1 MSGRKLRTE
10 AGAQRGI
17 SVCPIFEEIGVG
29 KLKLVSP
36 LVMLWTAPPPASRCV
51 KFRLLSLN
59 RQCRHLAQSVSSA
72 RGICRSAN
80 RRIADCRPRASGYRS
95 MADLTPSH
103 CECVLLTQS
112 GPSARVLSGAWAM
125 SQASRKLG
133 ENHRPHPP
141 RHPTP
146 RKVLSCL
153 IEFRVSLSGNG
164 LNPST
169 RKASAA
175 SSETIVE
182 NLSCYA
188 ATTDAPCGSPAVVSR
203 SISSRVTSGS
213 R

>member
-1 MSGRKLRTE
+1 MTNRTICVPNQSESPGSLTEGHPCSGAPEFPRCPLLHLPVLPVAGRQERVARRSYGEAMSGMRREPDIVRKGGEGR
-10 AGAQRGI
+10 
-17 SVCPIFEEIGVG
+17 F
-29 KLKLVSP
+29 
-36 LVMLWTAPPPASRCV
+36 M
-51 KFRLLSLN
+51 
-59 RQCRHLAQSVSSA
+59 
-72 RGICRSAN
+72 
-80 RRIADCRPRASGYRS
+80 
-95 MADLTPSH
+95 
-103 CECVLLTQS
+103 TQS

-146 RKVLSCL
+146 RKVLSCF
-153 IEFRVSLSGNG
+153 IEFRVSLSGCG

-169 RKASAA
+169 RNASAA

-203 SISSRVTSGS
+203 SISVRVTSGS

>member
-1 MSGRKLRTE
+1 MRMSFHRRYRDLIPQRYERVPLTPCGHSGSGLTTTAMRTKRPFLSERWKPASGHIAAARGRMSGF
-10 AGAQRGI
+10 AQIPDAR
-17 SVCPIFEEIGVG
+17 
-29 KLKLVSP
+29 
-36 LVMLWTAPPPASRCV
+36 SR
-51 KFRLLSLN
+51 
-59 RQCRHLAQSVSSA
+59 
-72 RGICRSAN
+72 
-80 RRIADCRPRASGYRS
+80 RAEGQL
-95 MADLTPSH
+95 M
-103 CECVLLTQS
+103 TQS

-146 RKVLSCL
+146 RNVLSCF
-153 IEFRVSLSGNG
+153 IEFRVSLSGCG

-169 RKASAA
+169 RNASAA

-188 ATTDAPCGSPAVVSR
+188 ATTDAPCGSPAVESR
-203 SISSRVTSGS
+203 SISVRVTSGS